1 MPILNN
7 PFLHLLACQSEN
19 IKFYRIIFEFW
30 MSGVEVSG
38 TGDTALLWFD
48 TSRSS
53 RGVSLA
59 ILILGFD
66 TCAFVVGSELWGFE
80 TEAPYFAC
88 SDWTVPQPSCKR
100 YSNFLICVVNLE

>member
-1 MPILNN
+1 M
-7 PFLHLLACQSEN
+7 
-19 IKFYRIIFEFW
+19 
-30 MSGVEVSG
+30 SG

-59 ILILGFD
+59 VLILGFD

-80 TEAPYFAC
+80 TEALYFAC
-88 SDWTVPQPSCKR
+88 SDWTVPQPSCMR
-100 YSNFLICVVNLE
+100 YSNFLIRVFNLE

>member
-19 IKFYRIIFEFW
+19 IKFYWIIFEFW

-59 ILILGFD
+59 VLILGFD
-66 TCAFVVGSELWGFE
+66 TCAFVVGSEL
-80 TEAPYFAC
+80 
-88 SDWTVPQPSCKR
+88 
-100 YSNFLICVVNLE
+100 